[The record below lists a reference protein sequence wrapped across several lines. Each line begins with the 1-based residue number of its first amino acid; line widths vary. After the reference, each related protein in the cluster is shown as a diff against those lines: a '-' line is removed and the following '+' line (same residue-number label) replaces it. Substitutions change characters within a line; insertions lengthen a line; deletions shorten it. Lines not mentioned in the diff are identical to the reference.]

1 MKITTKSLGEKYY
14 KQKVEVIEVID
25 RFKALVKSNQ
35 DNSKVML
42 DQNDLETVIPAVGRR
57 VLVLSGK
64 YRGSIAI
71 LEKLDVEN
79 FEASLKLCDK
89 NRLVTLPYEHFSKL
103 GSAGCTSAAVQGLI
117 VTIE

>member
-1 MKITTKSLGEKYY
+1 ML
-14 KQKVEVIEVID
+14 
-25 RFKALVKSNQ
+25 
-35 DNSKVML
+35 L
-42 DQNDLETVIPAVGRR
+42 DQNDLETVIPAVGTQ

-79 FEASLKLCDK
+79 FEATLKLCDK

-103 GSAGCTSAAVQGLI
+103 GLAGCTSAAGQGLI

>member
-25 RFKALVKSNQ
+25 RFKALVQSTQ

-42 DQNDLETVIPAVGRR
+42 DQNDLETVIPAVGRQ

-71 LEKLDVEN
+71 LEKLDVQN
-79 FEASLKLCDK
+79 FEARLKLCDK
-89 NRLVTLPYEHFSKL
+89 NLLVTLPYEHFSKIGL
-103 GSAGCTSAAVQGLI
+103 AGCTTAAGSGLI